1 MRYCVLGAG
10 RQGIAIVYDLWKFGD
25 ADEILLLDQSS
36 NSLSNVKERLG
47 KLLPT
52 LNLSTET
59 MDVSNHRDL
68 VKKLLSVDVLVSA
81 VPYPLNPQITK
92 AALESSTSMVDLGGH
107 TENVR
112 IQLQNDSYAKEKG
125 ISIIPDCGMGPGMNI
140 TLALLAMEQLDEVKD
155 VKIWDGGL
163 PKFPTEPWNYA
174 SFFNIK
180 GLTNEYY
187 GNAYFIKNSK
197 IVEVPCFEG
206 LENIDFGKDIGVL
219 EAAVTSGGL
228 STMPWT
234 FEGKIDSL
242 ENKTLRYPGHWDKMI
257 AYRQLGLF
265 EEDQVDYNGTLI
277 SPRDFYHFL
286 LDPQLKENNNT
297 DFCIMRTRAEGILN
311 GKTVSAQVDTIE
323 YHDKVIGFTAME
335 KWTGWHASIV
345 AIEIANKRIPSGAIS
360 IENALAGKVYLQQAN
375 KRNFKIDINIK

>member
-1 MRYCVLGAG
+1 MRYCVLGSG
-10 RQGIAIVYDLWKFGD
+10 RQGTAIVYDLWKFGN

-36 NSLSNVKERLG
+36 DSLFNVKKRL
-47 KLLPT
+47 KNLLPT
-52 LNLSTET
+52 INLSTDSI
-59 MDVSNHRDL
+59 DVSNHRDL
-68 VKKLLSVDVLVSA
+68 VEKLITVDVLISA

-92 AALESSTSMVDLGGH
+92 AALESETSMVDLGGH
-107 TENVR
+107 TDNVR
-112 IQLQNDSYAKEKG
+112 LQLQNDSYAKEKG

-163 PKFPTEPWNYA
+163 PQFPSEPWNYA

-180 GLTNEYY
+180 GLTNEYD
-187 GNAYFIKNSK
+187 GNAYFIRNRK
-197 IVEVPCFEG
+197 IIEVPCFEDV
-206 LENIDFGKDIGVL
+206 ENIDFGDGIGVL
-219 EAAVTSGGL
+219 EAAITSGGL

-234 FEGKIDSL
+234 FEGKIESL
-242 ENKTLRYPGHWDKMI
+242 ENKTLRFPGHWDKMI

-265 EEDQVDYNGTLI
+265 KEDKVNYNGTLI

-297 DFCIMRTRAEGILN
+297 DFCIMRTRADGLLD
-311 GKTVSAQVDTIE
+311 GKSATAQVDTIE
-323 YHDKVIGFTAME
+323 YHDKETGFTAME

-345 AIEIANKRIPSGAIS
+345 AIEIAKKRIPSGAIA
-360 IENALAGKVYLQQAN
+360 IENALLGEVYLKQAN